1 MTMNTDRRTAL
12 QTLGLA
18 LAVGTAGASGLAST
32 KAKAA
37 DNTMPA
43 GASTLADFTKRLA
56 AAPRRRDFKT
66 VPMILDHP
74 DQWDDA
80 ALKEVLAYKPV
91 SKQCWDNTDIHGS
104 WLNVMR
110 NSLNAQVWSFGHA
123 DFLIVS
129 ATHGSANY
137 ALYDQSIWDKYNLAK
152 LMGGKP
158 AKNTLVLDKPGASAD
173 PANYQDPKGV
183 FSPENISIPA
193 LMRRGAVFMSCH
205 NAIWEQARKLHGKGM
220 NPDKL
225 SIDEIAADLTNHL
238 IDGVVLIPGAVA
250 TLVELE
256 NAGFRYAR

>member
-1 MTMNTDRRTAL
+1 M

-18 LAVGTAGASGLAST
+18 LAVGAAGASGIAS
-32 KAKAA
+32 KAAKAG
-37 DNTMPA
+37 DTLPA
-43 GASTLADFTKRLA
+43 GAKTLADFTKRLA

-80 ALKEVLAYKPV
+80 ALKEVLAYKSV

-110 NSLNAQVWSFGHA
+110 NSLNAQVYSFGHA

-137 ALYDQSIWDKYNLAK
+137 ALYDQMIWDKYSLAK
-152 LMGGKP
+152 MVGGKP
-158 AKNTLVLDKPGASAD
+158 AKNELILDKKGASAN
-173 PANYQDPKGV
+173 PADYQNPAGV
-183 FSPENISIPA
+183 YSPENISIPA

-205 NAIWEQARKLHGKGM
+205 NAVWEQARKLHAKGF

-225 SIDEIAADLTNHL
+225 SVDEIAADLTNHL
-238 IDGVVLIPGAVA
+238 IKDVVLIPGAVA